1 MWPYVTILTIGLT
14 CTTSTWHWQDSRC
27 AIRCIQDTRLV
38 PDGCLFFIL
47 VQYQV
52 IPAVLDSVISGSIMS
67 KLGLPPRDICCSAP
81 TGSGKTLA
89 FVLPIIQVTVR
100 KTSSKHSTCTIY
112 SISFAFKVSY
122 VWYYKVRIL
131 LIEGSIG
138 VDHGSVKIIAFMA
151 SKLIG
156 SSFFI
161 EPTFQMFIN
170 PRLKV
175 FHQLSWVLYEHKEH
189 YSAATARQS
198 FPVKPLSLKSR
209 YSFECQ
215 YELWSIS
222 ICIYYICAWVQNI
235 SLYKYDGYLLKRWCH
250 YNNRNSFRFESANQ
264 PNIVIYSQFTS

>member
-1 MWPYVTILTIGLT
+1 MWSYVTIPTIGLT

-27 AIRCIQDTRLV
+27 ALRRIRDTRLV

-100 KTSSKHSTCTIY
+100 KTSSKHSTRTIH

-122 VWYYKVRIL
+122 DWYYKVRIL

-151 SKLIG
+151 SRPLAA
-156 SSFFI
+156 SFFI

-170 PRLKV
+170 SKLKV
-175 FHQLSWVLYEHKEH
+175 FHQFFFI
-189 YSAATARQS
+189 S
-198 FPVKPLSLKSR
+198 FLWTQRTSLC
-209 YSFECQ
+209 CQ
-215 YELWSIS
+215 AIIS
-222 ICIYYICAWVQNI
+222 C
-235 SLYKYDGYLLKRWCH
+235 
-250 YNNRNSFRFESANQ
+250 
-264 PNIVIYSQFTS
+264 